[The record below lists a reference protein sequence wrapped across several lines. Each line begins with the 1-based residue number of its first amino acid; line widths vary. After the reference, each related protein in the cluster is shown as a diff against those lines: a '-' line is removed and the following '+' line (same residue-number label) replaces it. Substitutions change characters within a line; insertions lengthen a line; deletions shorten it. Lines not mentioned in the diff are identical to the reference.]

1 MKRRHLLALASL
13 IALASVQAQA
23 QWIGPA
29 RNAMRESKPIIDMRL
44 RSESVDQAGMAHDA
58 TANTLRG
65 RFGFETGKAW
75 NTSFLAEADLLW
87 TYGSHYNS
95 TTNGHTAYPIVAD
108 PETHEINRL
117 QLTNASIPGTTLV
130 LGRQRLVLDDQRF
143 VANVGWRQNEQTF
156 DAVRVTNRSIRNLT
170 LDVAYLGRINRVF
183 GRESP
188 VGHYEGDNY
197 VANVAYQTPIGK
209 LTGFAYL
216 LDFDEAPTDSSQTLG
231 VRFAGER
238 VVRRVKVAYA
248 TSWASQEDRADN
260 PLDYSDDFYA
270 LEVTGTI
277 RQWSLG
283 AGVEILEGDGV
294 KGFATPLATLHKFQG
309 WADKFLT
316 TPPNGIDDRYVTL
329 GYATKGVGV
338 LDTLSATAAWHVF
351 EAERGPLDYGSELNL
366 QLQAKWRR
374 FSGTLKFADYHADR
388 FASDTR
394 KFWLQVDFVW

>member
-1 MKRRHLLALASL
+1 MKRLYALAAVCT
-13 IALASVQAQA
+13 ALVSAEAHA
-23 QWIGPA
+23 QWIAPA
-29 RNAMRESKPIIDMRL
+29 RNAVRESKPIIDIRV
-44 RSESVDQAGMAHDA
+44 RTESVDQAGMAHDA

-65 RFGFETGKAW
+65 RFGFETGRAW

-87 TYGSHYNS
+87 NYGDNFNS
-95 TTNGHTAYPIVAD
+95 TVNGHSAWPIVAD
-108 PETHEINRL
+108 PETHEINRF

-156 DAVRVTNRSIRNLT
+156 DAVRVTNRSITNLT
-170 LDVAYLGRINRVF
+170 IDVAYLGRINRVF

-197 VANVAYQTPIGK
+197 VANVAYQLPLGK

-216 LDFDEAPTDSSQTLG
+216 LDFEEAPTDSSQTLG

-238 VVRRVKVAYA
+238 MLRKVKVAYS
-248 TSWASQEDRADN
+248 TSWASQEDREHN

-270 LEVTGTI
+270 AEVIGTV
-277 RQWSLG
+277 RQWSVG
-283 AGVEILEGDGV
+283 AGIEVLQGDGV
-294 KGFATPLATLHKFQG
+294 KGFSTPLATLHKFQG

-329 GYATKGVGV
+329 GYSTRGVGM
-338 LDTLSATAAWHVF
+338 LDTLTATAMYHLF
-351 EAERGPLDYGSELNL
+351 EAERGALDYGSELNF
-366 QLQAKWRR
+366 QIQGKWRR
-374 FSGTLKFADYHADR
+374 FNGTLKYADYDAKR
-388 FASDTR
+388 FATDTK
-394 KFWLQVDFVW
+394 KFWAQVDFVW